1 VGKNGHGPVDY
12 EIDLL
17 NTTSSKSICVSEV
30 IKDDF
35 KKGVIQIAMQ
45 MESILIT
52 HKRMF
57 SEMEEEN
64 FVGEAFSIVT
74 DGEKWYFL
82 ECMMDDQKRPKFKLS
97 RLVFIDYH
105 QNDLNDMVEVVL
117 DHIAWF
123 LKRVLKLDEV
133 EKNKRV
139 KVNY

>member
-1 VGKNGHGPVDY
+1 
-12 EIDLL
+12 
-17 NTTSSKSICVSEV
+17 
-30 IKDDF
+30 
-35 KKGVIQIAMQ
+35 
-45 MESILIT
+45 
-52 HKRMF
+52 
-57 SEMEEEN
+57 
-64 FVGEAFSIVT
+64 
-74 DGEKWYFL
+74 
-82 ECMMDDQKRPKFKLS
+82 MDDQERPKFKLS